1 MSTPSP
7 SPGPNPNAAQSFS
20 WVFSVKPNAASAA
33 DSQFTAFDQELTDV
47 DIYIRRAKDLMSH
60 QQAMCVLV
68 ITDDYSN
75 LSDVCADVSAQATKL
90 RSALSAFAGAMGVV
104 RDKYQTVV
112 TNAQAGGLS
121 VSGDYTNCT
130 VTVQADATS
139 EHRDSYYSALSQL
152 NYAQSLHRTAEQE
165 FSTALADVD
174 TSVWEKTLQA
184 LMEQLKGSF
193 IPNSEHPV
201 ASTTSALGGWADL
214 ASNAW
219 RAGHAWFHNGHYAP
233 PEDFAQLSKW
243 KQLTAKGDL
252 SNWTRY
258 ATHREGEVPKIPG
271 AVEGLEKVGKVAGV
285 VGAVAEGG
293 INAYNSYQSDT
304 INHPDMGEGEKITR
318 AGVRGVATGVTSWA
332 GATYGAEL
340 GATIGAAGG
349 PVGIVVG
356 GVIGGVV
363 GGVVASEIGGVA
375 ADLVNDGL
383 VSPIADW
390 FNGK

>member
-1 MSTPSP
+1 
-7 SPGPNPNAAQSFS
+7 
-20 WVFSVKPNAASAA
+20 
-33 DSQFTAFDQELTDV
+33 
-47 DIYIRRAKDLMSH
+47 MSH
-60 QQAMCVLV
+60 QQAMCVPA

-75 LSDVCADVSAQATKL
+75 LSDVCADVSAQAAKL

-104 RDKYQTVV
+104 REKYQTVV

-130 VTVQADATS
+130 VTVQENAPSD
-139 EHRDSYYSALSQL
+139 HRSSYYSALSQL

-165 FSTALADVD
+165 FSTALANVD

-184 LMEQLKGSF
+184 LMEQLKGSY
-193 IPNSEHPV
+193 IPNSEHPA
-201 ASTTSALGGWADL
+201 ASTTSALSGWSDL
-214 ASNAW
+214 ASNVW

-243 KQLTAKGDL
+243 KQFTAKGDL

-258 ATHREGEVPKIPG
+258 ARHRAGEAPKIPG

-285 VGAVAEGG
+285 VAAVAEGG

-318 AGVRGVATGVTSWA
+318 AGVRGVMTGAASWA
-332 GATYGAEL
+332 GATYGAQL

-356 GVIGGVV
+356 GVVGGIV
-363 GGVVASEIGGVA
+363 GGVVASKAGGVF
-375 ADLVNDGL
+375 ADVFNDY
-383 VSPIADW
+383 VVRPVAKW
-390 FNGK
+390 FGG